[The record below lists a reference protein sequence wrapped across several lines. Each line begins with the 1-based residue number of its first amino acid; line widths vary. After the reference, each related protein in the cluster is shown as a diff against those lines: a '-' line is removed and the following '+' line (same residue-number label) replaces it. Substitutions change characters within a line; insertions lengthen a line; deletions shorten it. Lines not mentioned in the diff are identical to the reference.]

1 MMKRRDTLLIAA
13 GCIATI
19 MMGDTSAADN
29 SGEVALPIRIGA
41 EYEIVGE
48 LYVHEVATDLSKR
61 TVVYMVLLPLR
72 LSGPEI
78 LSRCLVSPGSR
89 MRVVARSARRWPAFL
104 YPDQYV
110 VEVDSIARTVDVPI
124 RLGLSRGN
132 EGSSG
137 SLNPSIY
144 RHFK

>member
-1 MMKRRDTLLIAA
+1 MMKRRDALFVVA

-19 MMGDTSAADN
+19 IMGDTSAAGN
-29 SGEVALPIRIGA
+29 SGDVAPPIRVGA
-41 EYEIVGE
+41 EYEIVGK
-48 LYVHEVATDLSKR
+48 LYVHEVATDLNKR
-61 TVVYMVLLPLR
+61 TVAYMVLLPLR

-78 LSRCLVSPGSR
+78 LSRCLVAPGSR
-89 MRVVARSARRWPAFL
+89 IRVVARSARRWPAFL

-110 VEVDSIARTVDVPI
+110 VEVDSISRTVDVPI

-144 RHFK
+144 RHLK